1 MATSEAG
8 PLGQSAI
15 QKAMAEALPAHDSQ
29 DDSPAIKSPYE
40 AIALAVHAYLALL
53 DFRLVGFDEARFL
66 PECESL
72 APRLPPTWNQRHES
86 VSLVYKH
93 KESSMVFV
101 VRVDRLGSKAEVRGL
116 AVGDEKIYR
125 IEYAVKDVVR
135 ESALPLRIAD
145 DEDHRGGAL
154 AERVGGL
161 FAGNALERIA
171 HDVKVQIVQRLI
183 PGLERKGYSEEVDGD
198 DDDVVRRPQ
207 QGRHNPSDPAR
218 PAGFEPVNPYG
229 LPPQPLPQP
238 ASARYQPPMGDFPPP
253 GFEDEHQINSPPG
266 MMGGLRMPGQGGHP
280 FNIGH
285 DDLNPSGLGPHDPL
299 RASFVGGRGGPRAGG
314 FSGMHPTFDDPLF
327 TGQGRGRG
335 EGPDEGFY
343 DPQAPPG
350 ARWDPVGPGG
360 GPRFGGP
367 GRGGGWNGGGGFGGG
382 GFGFG
387 GGDII

>member
-1 MATSEAG
+1 MAPPEAG
-8 PLGQSAI
+8 PLGPAAI
-15 QKAMAEALPAHDSQ
+15 QKAMAEALPAQDSQ

-53 DFRLVGFDEARFL
+53 DFRLVGFDESRFL
-66 PECESL
+66 PECESF
-72 APRLPPTWNQRHES
+72 APRLPPSWNQRPEA

-93 KESSMVFV
+93 KQSSMIFV
-101 VRVDRLGSKAEVRGL
+101 VRVDRLGSKAEIRGL

-125 IEYAVKDVVR
+125 IEYAVKDVVQ
-135 ESALPLRIAD
+135 ESALPLRITSD
-145 DEDHRGGAL
+145 SGNEDRSGAL
-154 AERVGGL
+154 VERIGGL
-161 FAGNALERIA
+161 FAGGAIERIA
-171 HDVKVQIVQRLI
+171 HDVKVQIVQKLI
-183 PGLERKGYSEEVDGD
+183 PGLDKKGYSEEVHD
-198 DDDVVRRPQ
+198 DVRRPQ
-207 QGRHNPSDPAR
+207 PGRHNPSDPAR
-218 PAGFEPVNPYG
+218 PGSFEQPVNPYG
-229 LPPQPLPQP
+229 LPPQP
-238 ASARYQPPMGDFPPP
+238 ASARHPPPMGDFPPP
-253 GFEDEHQINSPPG
+253 GFEDEHQINNPPR

-299 RASFVGGRGGPRAGG
+299 RASFVGGGRGPRAGG

-360 GPRFGGP
+360 VPRFGG
-367 GRGGGWNGGGGFGGG
+367 RGGGPGGSGWNGGGGFGGG